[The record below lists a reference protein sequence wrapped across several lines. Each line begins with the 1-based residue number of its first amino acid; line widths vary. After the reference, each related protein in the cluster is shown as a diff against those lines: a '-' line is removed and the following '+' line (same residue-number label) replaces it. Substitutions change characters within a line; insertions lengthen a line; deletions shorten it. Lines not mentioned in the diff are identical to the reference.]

1 MYEAVCHAIDLGY
14 RHFDTAYYYQN
25 EKQIGDAIN
34 TKMTEGLVTREDLFL
49 TTKVRERERVVD
61 VDVDVDADVDVDVDV
76 DVDQCGIS
84 LFPHGRHRK

>member
-34 TKMTEGLVTREDLFL
+34 TKMAEGLVTREDLFL
-49 TTKVRERERVVD
+49 TTKVRENIRCRCRPMQE
-61 VDVDVDADVDVDVDV
+61 
-76 DVDQCGIS
+76 IS
-84 LFPHGRHRK
+84 FSSWKTSQMTQML